1 MIIYL
6 AVNNIF
12 ILTFFKISLAIFMS
26 TVFMYIRPGKYNREV
41 FPTGM
46 HPKIRCDPN
55 ITFATTRSIQAND
68 VTKHQQTLNDEIYDE
83 KEEFS
88 RQAVMT
94 SLHIASSLITF
105 GRDHLNASLGL
116 LLVFAGCI
124 SSLPIQSKS

>member
-1 MIIYL
+1 
-6 AVNNIF
+6 
-12 ILTFFKISLAIFMS
+12 MS
-26 TVFMYIRPGKYNREV
+26 TVFMYIRPGKYNREI

-68 VTKHQQTLNDEIYDE
+68 VTTHKQTLNNEIYDE

-116 LLVFAGCI
+116 LLVLAGCI